1 MPAAICGRSGC
12 GPAGRRSGL
21 PHRPTA
27 VGPGGGGTSPSLA
40 SSTHT
45 TAAVAAA
52 ATETV
57 AGPPPPA
64 PFPPLPPSTGVRV
77 AATAAGVA
85 TKLCL
90 YPLDSLK
97 VRVQT
102 VRVARAAA
110 SSAGGAATAARAA
123 GAAGVGG
130 IALSASGGTAAAAGA
145 AAGAASGAA
154 VGSTA
159 VGVPT
164 GSALRVALR
173 AVAQG
178 GGGVVGVA
186 RRLYGGLPAAVVGVL
201 PHAWVY
207 MPVYVGV
214 GEALKPHIPNRRA
227 RLTTAAA
234 TAGVA
239 VSLVRVP
246 LDACKKRV
254 EAGAYPSLI
263 AAARALLAAPPPVAA
278 AAAHCRHH
286 SRRCGPDPRGGGSSG
301 GACTNGCPRGAPLPG
316 MIRSGGLRC
325 ALCGG
330 ATDVP

>member
-214 GEALKPHIPNRRA
+214 GEALK
-227 RLTTAAA
+227 
-234 TAGVA
+234 
-239 VSLVRVP
+239 VRV
-246 LDACKKRV
+246 K
-254 EAGAYPSLI
+254 GAN
-263 AAARALLAAPPPVAA
+263 RFG
-278 AAAHCRHH
+278 R
-286 SRRCGPDPRGGGSSG
+286 GEGGGIK
-301 GACTNGCPRGAPLPG
+301 R
-316 MIRSGGLRC
+316 
-325 ALCGG
+325 
-330 ATDVP
+330 